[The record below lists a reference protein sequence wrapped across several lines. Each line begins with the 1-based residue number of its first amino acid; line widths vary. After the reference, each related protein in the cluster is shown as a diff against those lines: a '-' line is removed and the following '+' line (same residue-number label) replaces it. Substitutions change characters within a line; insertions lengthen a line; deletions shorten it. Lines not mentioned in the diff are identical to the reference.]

1 MDVPMSV
8 RVMIVMP
15 VIMAVAVILVGMR
28 IHCGL
33 FYRI

>member
-1 MDVPMSV
+1 MEVAMTV
-8 RVMIVMP
+8 CVMIVMP
-15 VIMAVAVILVGMR
+15 MIMAVSVILVGMA